1 VFWPREREALGVAV
15 VRAPSGAAWGQ
26 SVVGSVEETEEDG
39 SIMRWMTRAAG
50 TAVIAA
56 LALVGLGLGI
66 DAALA
71 SAPEPWQ
78 LGFQPPGSPLKSQL
92 EHLHNWLLVIITII
106 TIFVMVLLIYTMVRF
121 RASRNPVP
129 SRNSH
134 NTLLEVAWTL
144 IPVLILVGVFIPSF
158 KLLKFIDRTTD
169 AEMTLKVTG
178 HQWYWSYEYPEQG
191 ELKFD
196 SYIIQEADL
205 KPGQKRLLEVDNR
218 IVLPVDTNVR
228 ILIAGSDVIHSFFVP
243 SLALQV
249 YSMPGRLNEMWVRI
263 DKPGVYYGQ
272 CNQICGVNHAYMPIA
287 VEAVSKADYA
297 KWLVEAKKK
306 FAATGAEPVAVAAVS
321 GSETR

>member
-1 VFWPREREALGVAV
+1 
-15 VRAPSGAAWGQ
+15 
-26 SVVGSVEETEEDG
+26 
-39 SIMRWMTRAAG
+39 MRWMTRAAG

-56 LALVGLGLGI
+56 LALVVLGLGI

-78 LGFQPPGSPLKSQL
+78 LGFQPPGSPLKEQL
-92 EHLHNWLLVIITII
+92 EHLHNWLLVIITVI

-121 RASRNPVP
+121 RASRNPTP

-158 KLLKFIDRTTD
+158 KLLKYIDRTTE

-178 HQWYWSYEYPEQG
+178 HQWYWSYEYTDQG

-196 SYIIQEADL
+196 SYMIQEADL

-228 ILIAGSDVIHSFFVP
+228 LLIAGSDVIHSFFVP

-287 VEAVSKADYA
+287 VEAVSKQDFE

>member
-1 VFWPREREALGVAV
+1 
-15 VRAPSGAAWGQ
+15 
-26 SVVGSVEETEEDG
+26 
-39 SIMRWMTRAAG
+39 MRWMTRAAG
-50 TAVIAA
+50 MAVIAA

-78 LGFQPPGSPLKSQL
+78 LGMQEAGSPLKRDL
-92 EHLHNWLLVIITII
+92 EWLHNILLVIITVI

-121 RASRNPVP
+121 RAARNPTP

-178 HQWYWSYEYPEQG
+178 HQWYWSYEYPDQG

-196 SYIIQEADL
+196 SYMIQEADL

-272 CNQICGVNHAYMPIA
+272 CNQICGINHAYMPIA
-287 VEAVSKADYA
+287 IEAVSKPDYE
-297 KWLVEAKKK
+297 KWVVEAKKK